1 MSDLLIQAA
10 LEARLATL
18 SPAISTAYENGT
30 FKPVSGVAYQRVN
43 FLPNTP
49 DDPTMG
55 RKLTQFRGLFQVTVC
70 YPLGTGRGAAQTQAQ
85 AVRDHFAPNQT
96 LTYSTVNVQITETSR
111 IAGGFVDGD
120 RYCVPVTVPWYAW
133 IAT

>member
-1 MSDLLIQAA
+1 MSDVLIQAA

-18 SPAISTAYENGT
+18 SPALSTAYENGT
-30 FKPVSGVAYQRVN
+30 FTPTPGTAYQRVN

-70 YPLGTGRGAAQTQAQ
+70 YPLGAGRGAAQAK
-85 AVRDHFAPNQT
+85 AEAIRSHFAPCQT
-96 LTYSTVNVQITETSR
+96 LTSGAVNVQINDTTR
-111 IAGGFVDGD
+111 IAAGYPDGD
-120 RYCVPVTVPWYAW
+120 RYCIPVTVPWFAW